1 MFPPPR
7 RCGEAGLRG
16 QPVSAAQAFAI
27 CASLRSLGSRSTSS
41 VSGSIFSA
49 PAKKNGTW
57 PEISSTT
64 LPSGWTRATSAP
76 TSRSRN
82 VRPSAVNVIPTLIV
96 FTVAT
101 GLPPANVRSV
111 TWPRAVP
118 VTATPH
124 ASDSSSSTND
134 SSIVMRSNTGFAPD
148 PAVGTAS
155 AAKSSTPITAT
166 VTRPVDIVTPS
177 ARAGGPARPA
187 VMRPVQLYR
196 TARRRAPAER
206 SAFAPADPVEGVD
219 DPLEIA
225 VAREVD
231 GDGVRRP
238 RERVRGHPVVD
249 EEQRRV
255 RRPAIGLARGGEVR
269 RVEQRLRARERER
282 RLLQERLIGGL
293 VPGRGAT
300 LVLGEQQEPAPR
312 VDHPSQRRPR

>member
-196 TARRRAPAER
+196 TARRRAPADR
-206 SAFAPADPVEGVD
+206 SAFAPADPVE
-219 DPLEIA
+219 IA

-231 GDGVRRP
+231 GDEVRHVVAHPLALAQAGEQRPVGVDGVGVRRP

-269 RVEQRLRARERER
+269 RVEQR
-282 RLLQERLIGGL
+282 
-293 VPGRGAT
+293 
-300 LVLGEQQEPAPR
+300 
-312 VDHPSQRRPR
+312 